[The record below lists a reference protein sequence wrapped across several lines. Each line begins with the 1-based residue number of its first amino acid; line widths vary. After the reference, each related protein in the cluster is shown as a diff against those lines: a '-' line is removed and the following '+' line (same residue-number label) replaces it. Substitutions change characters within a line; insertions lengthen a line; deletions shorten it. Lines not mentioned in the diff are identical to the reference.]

1 MAEAVGLAASIA
13 GLVQLTGSVFKIVT
27 KFCREAK
34 DAPSKAQELATQTRE
49 LAGIFENL
57 RLLASSLETRDANP
71 SLKTQHLDSCQRTLD
86 GINTTLDKAQA
97 DFDSGKSA
105 KRFARRLKWPFSLSE
120 TKDLVSDLAIHR
132 ATLQLALSA
141 DSMDALLKSLSKQDE
156 ILNMIE
162 RKLSFDTRVQ
172 LNKRRKEV
180 VDFFLRVN
188 PQDYL
193 DVCRELR
200 HEATGSWLTSDD
212 STFSEWIDGANSK
225 LWLSGIPVLAQGD
238 DSTAVCYAFCDYK
251 NANTCLP
258 ENIISALAV
267 QLGLQGEEAFD
278 LLEEYYDMLHPEE
291 SLPMQPK
298 LDGLIELV
306 ECMAEI
312 YEKVFVIVDGLDECG
327 SHVSRMTQALKSVAD
342 RCGTVSAAFFSR
354 KEEDIREEL
363 EGQFEHIEV
372 SAHTKDLEDYTLAEV
387 GKRRVLKRLEETNP
401 VLYKDILHT
410 LVQGAQGMF
419 RWVACQ
425 IDHICDQPNNN
436 ARKKALK
443 ELPPTLFGT
452 YDRVIHNIAQSP
464 PGTLECL
471 RKALH
476 WIALPGYKLEI
487 PALCEAVSIQDGV
500 DFIEKDDT
508 IDPEVI
514 SRRCGCLLR
523 KSLNGRFFEFAHF
536 TVLEYLTSS
545 PVEGFH
551 YVEENAYRSFAETS
565 LRYILFPC
573 FDRIPSLIESVE
585 EAYCEERNRTNPFYR
600 VAADV
605 PYDLH
610 WTQTASHIR
619 TAILEEEPRLSM
631 LKRLFTREKNGHYQH
646 WLRTIYRDLT
656 AFHEYSSS
664 SWHLVAFLTSPK
676 LCEHLLEQGADVNG
690 IHNSWTPMAIALY
703 QMNNYTDDA
712 NPDDD
717 STIFWSHRQSQVL
730 NILLDH
736 GADVLA
742 ARHGQSTLAAA
753 FSILRGSNLLPF
765 VRSSMPIPEDA
776 VAAFSERNWNDKY
789 DDKFLQAVLDLS
801 MGDDAPPQWKPL
813 ATPALI
819 HSRKLGIG
827 APGQTFNLPAHGYTD
842 KDYPRALKVAIGAGY
857 TEDLSALMS
866 DPRFRDGACGLTDFE
881 LLKAAAWS
889 GIARCSETLKM
900 LIDSGVD
907 PNVVDSSGWTALH
920 ISCETPNFEVTG
932 ALLAHGLDSAK
943 GDVKGMTPWHVAIL
957 TGNSE
962 FLEYLFKQDENAL
975 RGLSTVNHDGET
987 PLGLA
992 LKEGQVESSLHLLDV
1007 CPSEP
1012 IYFQSSEPLL
1022 EDAAVIGSQELFK
1035 ALLAK
1040 GEVVISTSR
1049 SKSTPLHH
1057 LSPQCQP
1064 QFARYLST
1072 IYDPF
1077 GLNGSGISPFES
1089 FFESWLIRN
1098 GNSDRGR
1105 TIPLDKELIQL
1116 LLPDG
1121 YIFQHG
1127 SKSIHAW
1134 EIICGRICQAEICCY
1149 IPGMSDAGDSGD
1161 HLVED
1166 CEYYFTES
1174 LSTVIRCGI
1183 ISSFESTKGISAVQP
1198 LLKAMRNHRRKHFC
1212 DSSFASVF
1220 SKVLQVSNIK
1230 QSLIDN
1236 DDAYGLF
1243 NKAICEK
1250 AARLVRLLTDEGV
1263 DILHQLPAGVSM
1275 ASKSLFE
1282 VACQRATLPLFQV
1295 MLDVV
1300 PSEHINSPGPTGQTP
1315 IELLVEGSSPDKAP
1329 ILKAISHKGPIL
1341 EQADLKTPLIFQAA
1355 RQYDWILV
1363 KTLVSLGHYIFIKPQ
1378 DDGWGLAQ
1386 HAVYQGNLDMFRWVV
1401 DSASESSQW
1410 QTNCIA
1416 ENLSGST
1423 GAGGRHLFG
1432 TQISLLHLGSTN
1444 SAILNYMLEK
1454 KLFADLDIVD
1464 SEGRTAIHWAAFHG
1478 AAPACE
1484 MLMAQGANPGVRDK
1498 NENLP
1503 IDYAQ
1508 FYNHKELVSQ
1518 LIKGGSPPPQHI
1530 YVGDKDMGDSMDP
1543 SMIFEKAIRQG
1554 DLDRCKQAVLHGCS
1568 IIRPKFS
1575 CLCSPLFLA
1584 IQEQQE
1590 SIVEWLIEQGASTK
1604 TNHCSHNHYTR
1615 IVAHAAEVLNSQN
1628 CLKMV
1633 LEASFQQQT
1642 TWHVELDLAI
1652 YITIDRENLGL
1663 LKVILEHFDLHI
1675 NYFHNVWKYEFGDD
1689 FDVSSIE
1696 EFRTRFL
1703 SRNSN
1708 VENLAGT
1715 LLHHAVGVGNL
1726 AIVKTLIEHGA
1737 DVNKPDSLLATP
1749 LIAAAE
1755 HNQVNIAKE
1764 LLSQGANPEARDVYT
1779 LTAMA
1784 IAVSK
1789 GCLEMVQF
1797 LESSCPSSL
1806 NYMTL
1811 GGSNLLGLEI
1821 FEGSAVDTFQY
1832 LMSRGVSVDH
1842 CDRHGYPMRARVMQW
1857 DYARNY
1863 LVSSHQTD
1871 FPPVSK
1877 EAMSFNPLAKLSSRA
1892 SPAMMKRMI
1901 LSLPPSK
1908 RQMLVRQDDNAFGT
1922 PLCAAASRDNLGT
1935 AKLLVSLGAGIE
1947 DCGSAFGTPLMCAIA
1962 FGRFHTV
1969 KFLVREGAKL
1979 EYSDRNGCYRSGL
1992 RLSLPHPRITRWL
2005 LIGRFQDQMKLDNSS
2020 YDGEQAMRPWSDS

>member
-1 MAEAVGLAASIA
+1 MAEAIGLAASIA

-57 RLLASSLETRDANP
+57 RLLASSLEIRNTSP

-86 GINTTLDKAQA
+86 EINITLDKAQA

-120 TKDLVSDLAIHR
+120 TKDLASDLTNHR

-156 ILNMIE
+156 ILNMVE

-172 LNKRRKEV
+172 LNKRRKEI

-200 HEATGSWLTSDD
+200 HEATGTWLTSDD

-225 LWLSGIPVLAQGD
+225 LWLSGIPGSGKTVLCGLVIETVLAQSD

-298 LDGLIELV
+298 LDDLIELV
-306 ECMAEI
+306 ECMAGI

-327 SHVSRMTQALKSVAD
+327 SHVSRMTQALTSVSD
-342 RCGTVSAAFFSR
+342 GCDTVSAAFFSR

-363 EGQFEHIEV
+363 EGRFEHIEV

-387 GKRRVLKRLEETNP
+387 GKRRILKRLEETNP

-487 PALCEAVSIQDGV
+487 PALCEAVSIRDGV
-500 DFIEKDDT
+500 GFIEKDDI

-523 KSLNGRFFEFAHF
+523 KSLNGKLFEFAHF

-551 YVEENAYRSFAETS
+551 YVEEDAYRSFAETA
-565 LRYILFPC
+565 LRFILFPC

-585 EAYCEERNRTNPFYR
+585 KAYCEERNRTNPFYR

-610 WTQTASHIR
+610 WTQTVSHIR

-676 LCEHLLEQGADVNG
+676 LCEFLLGQGADVNG
-690 IHNSWTPMAIALY
+690 IHNSWTPMTIALY
-703 QMNNYTDDA
+703 QMSNYSEET

-717 STIFWSHRQSQVL
+717 STVFWSHRQSQVL

-742 ARHGQSTLAAA
+742 TRHGQSTLAAA
-753 FSILRGSNLLPF
+753 FNILRGSNLLPF
-765 VRSSMPIPEDA
+765 VRSSVPVPEDA
-776 VAAFSERNWNDKY
+776 VAAFSERSWNNKY
-789 DDKFLQAVLDLS
+789 DDEFIQAILDLS

-819 HSRKLGIG
+819 HSRRRGIG
-827 APGQTFNLPAHGYTD
+827 APGQSLNLPAHSYTD
-842 KDYPRALKVAIGAGY
+842 KDYPRALKVAIEAGY

-907 PNVVDSSGWTALH
+907 PNVVDASGWTVLH

-932 ALLAHGLDSAK
+932 ALLAHGLDAAK
-943 GDVKGMTPWHVAIL
+943 GDVKGMTPWHVAVL
-957 TGNSE
+957 TENSD
-962 FLEYLFKQDENAL
+962 FLEYLFQHDENAL
-975 RGLSTVNHDGET
+975 EGLSATNRDGET

-992 LKEGQVESSLHLLDV
+992 LKEGLIESSLYLLKV

-1012 IYFQSSEPLL
+1012 TYFQSSEPLL
-1022 EDAAVIGSQELFK
+1022 EDAAVIGSQELFE

-1040 GEVVISTSR
+1040 GDTLIGTSR
-1049 SKSTPLHH
+1049 SKSTPMHH

-1072 IYDPF
+1072 MYDPC
-1077 GLNGSGISPFES
+1077 GLNGLGISPFES
-1089 FFESWLIRN
+1089 FLKSWLIRN
-1098 GNSDRGR
+1098 GNSDRNR
-1105 TIPLDKELIQL
+1105 TIPLDRELIQL
-1116 LLPDG
+1116 LLPEE
-1121 YIFQHG
+1121 YVFQGG
-1127 SKSIHAW
+1127 SKSVHAW
-1134 EIICGRICQAEICCY
+1134 ETICEHICQAEICCY
-1149 IPGMSDAGDSGD
+1149 IPGMSDAGDSD
-1161 HLVED
+1161 DLSVEN
-1166 CEYYFTES
+1166 CEYYFAES
-1174 LSTVIRCGI
+1174 LFTVIRCGI

-1212 DSSFASVF
+1212 DSSFVSVLN
-1220 SKVLQVSNIK
+1220 KVSQVSSVK
-1230 QSLIDN
+1230 RSLIDN

-1243 NKAICEK
+1243 NKAISEK
-1250 AARLVRLLTDEGV
+1250 ATRLVRLLIDEGV
-1263 DILHQLPAGVSM
+1263 DVLRQLPESVSL
-1275 ASKSLFE
+1275 AAKSLFE

-1300 PSEHINSPGPTGQTP
+1300 PSEHTNSSGPTGQTP
-1315 IELLVEGSSPDKAP
+1315 IELLVDGSSPDKAS
-1329 ILKAISHKGPIL
+1329 ILKAISHRGPIP
-1341 EQADLKTPLIFQAA
+1341 EQADVDMPLILQAA

-1363 KTLVSLGHYIFIKPQ
+1363 KSFVSLGYDIFSKSR
-1378 DDGWGLAQ
+1378 DGWGLAQ

-1401 DSASESSQW
+1401 ESASDSLQW

-1416 ENLSGST
+1416 ENLSSS
-1423 GAGGRHLFG
+1423 AAVSGRHLFG
-1432 TQISLLHLGSTN
+1432 TQISLLHMGSTN
-1444 SAILNYMLEK
+1444 FAILNYMLEK
-1454 KLFADLDIVD
+1454 KLFVNLDVVD
-1464 SEGRTAIHWAAFHG
+1464 SVGRTAMHWAAFHG
-1478 AAPACE
+1478 VVSGCE
-1484 MLMAQGANPGVRDK
+1484 MLLAQGANIAIRDK
-1498 NENLP
+1498 NGNLP

-1508 FYNHKELVSQ
+1508 FYDYKA
-1518 LIKGGSPPPQHI
+1518 LISLLMNGGSPPPQDI
-1530 YVGDKDMGDSMDP
+1530 YSGGKDMGDSMDP
-1543 SMIFEKAIRQG
+1543 SMIFENAIRQG
-1554 DLDRCKQAVLHGCS
+1554 ELNLCKQAVSHGCS
-1568 IIRPKFS
+1568 INHPKFG

-1584 IQEQQE
+1584 IREQQE
-1590 SIVEWLIEQGASTK
+1590 NIVEWLIEQ
-1604 TNHCSHNHYTR
+1604 
-1615 IVAHAAEVLNSQN
+1615 AHAAEVLNSQD

-1642 TWHVELDLAI
+1642 TWHIALDLAI
-1652 YITIDRENLGL
+1652 YITIGRENLGL
-1663 LKVILEHFDLHI
+1663 LEVVLKHFELHI
-1675 NYFHNVWKYEFGDD
+1675 EEFHNIWKYEFGDD
-1689 FDVSSIE
+1689 YDINSVE
-1696 EFRTRFL
+1696 EFKTRFL
-1703 SRNSN
+1703 SRNSDIGN
-1708 VENLAGT
+1708 FGGT
-1715 LLHHAVGVGNL
+1715 LLHEAVGVGNL
-1726 AIVKTLIEHGA
+1726 AIVKALIEHGA
-1737 DVNKPDSLLATP
+1737 DVNKPDALLTTP
-1749 LIAAAE
+1749 FIIAAE
-1755 HNQVNIAKE
+1755 HNRIAIAKE
-1764 LLSQGANPEARDVYT
+1764 LLSRGANPEARDVYT
-1779 LTAMA
+1779 LSAMA
-1784 IAVSK
+1784 ISVSK
-1789 GCLEMVQF
+1789 GHLEMVQF
-1797 LESSCPSSL
+1797 LDSASPFSL

-1821 FEGSAVDTFQY
+1821 VDGSAVDVFQY
-1832 LMSRGVSVDH
+1832 LMSRGVSVNH
-1842 CDRHGYPMRARVMQW
+1842 CDRHGYPMRARLMQW

-1877 EAMSFNPLAKLSSRA
+1877 HAMSLNPLAKLSCWA
-1892 SPAMMKRMI
+1892 SPITMKRMI
-1901 LSLPPSK
+1901 LSSPPSK
-1908 RQMLVRQDDNAFGT
+1908 RHMLIEQDDNAFGT
-1922 PLCAAASRDNLGT
+1922 PLCAAASRDNLET
-1935 AKLLVSLGAGIE
+1935 ARLLVNLGAGIE
-1947 DCGSAFGTPLMCAIA
+1947 ECGSVFGTPLMCAIA
-1962 FGRFHTV
+1962 FGRFYT
-1969 KFLVREGAKL
+1969 KWIAAEPSTPQN
-1979 EYSDRNGCYRSGL
+1979 YSMVTCWKVPG
-1992 RLSLPHPRITRWL
+1992 
-2005 LIGRFQDQMKLDNSS
+2005 
-2020 YDGEQAMRPWSDS
+2020 SDEAGQ